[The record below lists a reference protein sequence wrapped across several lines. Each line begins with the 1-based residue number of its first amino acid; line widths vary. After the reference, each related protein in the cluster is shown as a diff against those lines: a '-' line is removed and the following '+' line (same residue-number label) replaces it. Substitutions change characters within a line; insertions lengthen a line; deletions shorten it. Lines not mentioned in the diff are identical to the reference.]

1 MADVEG
7 CSDASPSR
15 PSSSWKEGII
25 ISKPHDALAASAY
38 AQFALQQPLTLE
50 QLAAAADE
58 MTFPLATTQTPE
70 WFSAAGSPGSSLVDT
85 APELS
90 VGASGA
96 ASADGSE
103 EKLDLVRM
111 YAPELG
117 QEVPRA
123 APPTPPAART
133 PDVDPE
139 PETDTPQDDA
149 LGMLRE
155 LDNLDT

>member
-1 MADVEG
+1 MTPLV
-7 CSDASPSR
+7 
-15 PSSSWKEGII
+15 
-25 ISKPHDALAASAY
+25 ASAY

-50 QLAAAADE
+50 QLAVAADE
-58 MTFPLATTQTPE
+58 MSFPQATTQTPE

-90 VGASGA
+90 VGTSGGM
-96 ASADGSE
+96 SADGTE

-117 QEVPRA
+117 HDVPQ
-123 APPTPPAART
+123 APPRPAAQA
-133 PDVDPE
+133 PVVDPE
-139 PETDTPQDDA
+139 PEENAQEQEA